1 MNGDCIEK
9 LYPYIAA
16 IGVYGKCSPSFV
28 MNDSK
33 TRRSPHKGT
42 ESHRKNKNLFQILPF
57 LWCCSGWIH
66 RQEGNREKASRK
78 PQWKNYDFTMFL
90 SRITAS
96 HGIAV
101 DWYLRVYWL
110 LPLSI
115 VASFKKHRRFFH
127 FSPTILLESSD
138 DSFSEHREY
147 FGKSVNFLNGI
158 CYVGFLMEVDYSL
171 RSSSTSWNPVELMLN
186 KWTPS
191 PSGEGRGEAPGFWKC
206 MSSFIPYYI

>member
-1 MNGDCIEK
+1 
-9 LYPYIAA
+9 
-16 IGVYGKCSPSFV
+16 

-42 ESHRKNKNLFQILPF
+42 DSHRKNKYLFQILPT
-57 LWCCSGWIH
+57 LLCCSEWIQ

-115 VASFKKHRRFFH
+115 VDSFAEHRRFFWKAPTNTWASQSTSFPKGV
-127 FSPTILLESSD
+127 FSLFQRTLFLFINWNSRQLGRSHTESADTVYKTLQSFWLTKRSCQRCWTQVICWAVPRYVLALLEDGHQWDGVSPLTGTLQ
-138 DSFSEHREY
+138 E
-147 FGKSVNFLNGI
+147 
-158 CYVGFLMEVDYSL
+158 
-171 RSSSTSWNPVELMLN
+171 RSQ
-186 KWTPS
+186 
-191 PSGEGRGEAPGFWKC
+191 
-206 MSSFIPYYI
+206 